1 MAFPGMDKIDLNKK
15 HYSILEMSIELKMI
29 EELKKLIDEGYSMTD
44 ITYALKFVDKERE
57 RCRIKQRRYIERNP
71 KPPTGNPPGR
81 PRKNN
86 KIDSEKINIPVNPV

>member
-1 MAFPGMDKIDLNKK
+1 MAFPGTDKIDLKK
-15 HYSILEMSIELKMI
+15 NYYNILEMSIELKMI

-57 RCRIKQRRYIERNP
+57 RCRIKSMKYRETNP
-71 KPPTGNPPGR
+71 KPPSPNPPGR

-86 KIDSEKINIPVNPV
+86 KIDPEKNLDSGIPV